1 MSFPQPN
8 PTLSGFPK
16 DDDGFI
22 RAVGKMRPVKRGGPL
37 TVKGRPATASRS
49 LKIIP
54 SSHNAVSLKAAGK
67 DHMLN
72 DAFAANLLRYHIMR
86 KYFSRSKSNHI
97 SLQCCISR
105 EELAEA
111 LFEAK
116 KRLIVLDSTTAC
128 LRAENQRCENDIAK
142 QHRRIEK
149 LLDSTSTLS
158 NPSSSGSKMFHSSP
172 APSNDARRELE
183 KSLLVR
189 QLKSQIMGLRSAVAE
204 REIEIE
210 TLKRSH
216 KGTKIAELLNEKEEY
231 YLEIVRLKKVAT
243 ELREALQYE
252 QQKSAWNNKRTG
264 AGDEVCGDAGGAMP
278 GHRGALKG
286 VSHPSNSKMLASKSK
301 NIATAN
307 ADRAHSKRCTRGRT
321 SSPVAERQL
330 FYSSSA
336 LKPLRQSTAASPSK
350 EEDNFDVS
358 KVQHFNSLSAKYATQ
373 E

>member
-1 MSFPQPN
+1 MSCENLSHAPNLITFP
-8 PTLSGFPK
+8 
-16 DDDGFI
+16 
-22 RAVGKMRPVKRGGPL
+22 
-37 TVKGRPATASRS
+37 
-49 LKIIP
+49 
-54 SSHNAVSLKAAGK
+54 
-67 DHMLN
+67 
-72 DAFAANLLRYHIMR
+72 
-86 KYFSRSKSNHI
+86 
-97 SLQCCISR
+97 LQCCFSR

-158 NPSSSGSKMFHSSP
+158 NSSSSGSKMFHSSP

-216 KGTKIAELLNEKEEY
+216 KGTKIAELVNEKEEY
-231 YLEIVRLKKVAT
+231 YLETVRLKKAAT
-243 ELREALQYE
+243 ELREALQCE
-252 QQKSAWNNKRTG
+252 KQKSAWNNKRTG
-264 AGDEVCGDAGGAMP
+264 AGDEVCGGAGGVMP

-286 VSHPSNSKMLASKSK
+286 VSHPSNSKTLASKSK
-301 NIATAN
+301 HVTTAN
-307 ADRAHSKRCTRGRT
+307 ADKANSIRCTRGGTR
-321 SSPVAERQL
+321 SPVAERQL

-336 LKPLRQSTAASPSK
+336 LKPLRQLAAASPSK

-358 KVQHFNSLSAKYATQ
+358 CVQHFNSLSANNATQ
-373 E
+373 